1 MCQAGSL
8 SHGRGQKE
16 CPSEVEWAGKYRHQQ
31 ERGKEE
37 GGLLALQAAH
47 TSGTKLSCVLHW
59 AWLHLGSPTLR
70 HPVWSLF
77 HTWLPDPSAESC
89 LRQAWIW
96 FVSESLASSS
106 GQKGQ
111 RTGVKQAQQRPE
123 PCAVIKASSR

>member
-47 TSGTKLSCVLHW
+47 TSGIL
-59 AWLHLGSPTLR
+59 TLDEGYLLTAC
-70 HPVWSLF
+70 PL
-77 HTWLPDPSAESC
+77 L
-89 LRQAWIW
+89 
-96 FVSESLASSS
+96 
-106 GQKGQ
+106 
-111 RTGVKQAQQRPE
+111 
-123 PCAVIKASSR
+123 